1 MTADTDSPLQED
13 RMALPLSVTVSRS
26 LSATPEQVFDAWL
39 SAKMIGRFM
48 FGPGVRDEEIVR
60 LRTDAV
66 VDGTFSFVVRR
77 QGQEI
82 DHVGRYLA
90 IDRPRQL
97 AFTWGVAPETGESSR
112 VRIDLIPLPT
122 GTQLTLVHELAPAW
136 ADYVD
141 RVRAAWT
148 KMLNMLEVTL
158 RQPADVSI
166 EKALP

>member
-1 MTADTDSPLQED
+1 MQSITMPEENIPPPIQ
-13 RMALPLSVTVSRS
+13 VTVSKT
-26 LSATPEQVFDAWL
+26 LTAPPEQIFDAWL

-66 VDGTFSFVVRR
+66 VAGTFSFVVRR

-82 DHVGRYLA
+82 DHIGRYLSL
-90 IDRPRQL
+90 DRPQHL
-97 AFTWGVAPETGESSR
+97 AFTWGVAPETSGSSQ
-112 VRIDLIPLPT
+112 VRIDLVPLPG

-136 ADYVD
+136 ADYEE

-148 KMLNMLEVTL
+148 KMLDMLEVTL
-158 RQPADVSI
+158 RQTADTSI
-166 EKALP
+166 EMAPQ

>member
-1 MTADTDSPLQED
+1 MQED
-13 RMALPLSVTVSRS
+13 FMSPPIQVAVAKTITAP
-26 LSATPEQVFDAWL
+26 PEQVFDAWL

-82 DHVGRYLA
+82 DHIGRYLA
-90 IDRPRQL
+90 IDRPRHL
-97 AFTWGVAPETGESSR
+97 AFTWGVAPETSESSR
-112 VRIDLIPLPT
+112 VRIDLQSILE
-122 GTQLTLVHELAPAW
+122 GTELTLVHELAPAW

-148 KMLNMLEVTL
+148 KMLDMLEVTL
-158 RQPADVSI
+158 QLPADTSL
-166 EKALP
+166 EKAPQ

>member
-1 MTADTDSPLQED
+1 
-13 RMALPLSVTVSRS
+13 MAPPIQVTVAKS
-26 LSATPEQVFDAWL
+26 LSTPPEQVFDAWL

-82 DHVGRYLA
+82 DHIGRYLV
-90 IDRPRQL
+90 IDHPRQL
-97 AFTWGVAPETGESSR
+97 AFTWGVAPESSGSSR
-112 VRIDLIPLPT
+112 VRINLQPIPE

-136 ADYVD
+136 ADYVE

-148 KMLNMLEVTL
+148 KMLEMLEVTL
-158 RQPADVSI
+158 RQPADTSI
-166 EKALP
+166 EKAPQ

>member
-1 MTADTDSPLQED
+1 MQED
-13 RMALPLSVTVSRS
+13 IMSPPIQVTVAKT
-26 LSATPEQVFDAWL
+26 LSAPPERVFDAWL

-82 DHVGRYLA
+82 DHIGRYLA

-97 AFTWGVAPETGESSR
+97 AFTWGVAPETSESSR
-112 VRIDLIPLPT
+112 VRIALQPSPV

-136 ADYVD
+136 ADYSD
-141 RVRAAWT
+141 RVWAAWT
-148 KMLNMLEVTL
+148 KMLDILEVTL
-158 RQPADVSI
+158 RQPADTSV
-166 EKALP
+166 EKAPQ